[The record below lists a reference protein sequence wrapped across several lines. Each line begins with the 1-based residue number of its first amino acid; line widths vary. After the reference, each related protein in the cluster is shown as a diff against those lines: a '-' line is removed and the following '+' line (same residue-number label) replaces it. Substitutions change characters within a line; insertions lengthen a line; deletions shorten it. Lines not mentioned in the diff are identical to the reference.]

1 MTNIGYEMLLIYCSR
16 LLLLFGVNGFTNWIW
31 VIVMEWYKC
40 LGYLEVMIVYDATC
54 MLILTYDSLHMIL
67 WVSLSKKMNE
77 VICSSWVFYMLS
89 LCFEKQKKNMC
100 SFLSLVAIFCL
111 GTAGDGSV
119 GI

>member
-40 LGYLEVMIVYDATC
+40 LGYFEVMIVYDATC

>member
-1 MTNIGYEMLLIYCSR
+1 MPL
-16 LLLLFGVNGFTNWIW
+16 V
-31 VIVMEWYKC
+31 
-40 LGYLEVMIVYDATC
+40 VYDATC
-54 MLILTYDSLHMIL
+54 MLILAYDSLHMIL

-89 LCFEKQKKNMC
+89 LCFEKQKENMC
-100 SFLSLVAIFCL
+100 SFLSLVALFCL